1 MLGQAG
7 LDELR
12 FNLGATNCAGPV
24 IENMALAKRYIPR
37 VGIETPMTPAFF
49 DAFFRKKEAI
59 LATGLDAIN
68 CAELH
73 LNENNIAN
81 YAGEPLYMYRQ
92 GYISPIWSRELTQ
105 LFMRRAAEERWDV
118 VVHDCS
124 NRTKFVRDL
133 NLRGKEGGW
142 FGASAYGSEF
152 SRIPFAAFL
161 PVLRD
166 PDFLFVEEEPLP
178 EGYRHGDIVL

>member
-1 MLGQAG
+1 
-7 LDELR
+7 
-12 FNLGATNCAGPV
+12 
-24 IENMALAKRYIPR
+24 
-37 VGIETPMTPAFF
+37 
-49 DAFFRKKEAI
+49 
-59 LATGLDAIN
+59 
-68 CAELH
+68 
-73 LNENNIAN
+73 
-81 YAGEPLYMYRQ
+81 MYRQ

-178 EGYRHGDIVL
+178 EGYRPGDIVL